1 MPWRTR
7 ATGDPIACPGTAVM
21 GVLPPPEG
29 ALHPA
34 DEVRTAVATP
44 VPRRVA
50 GGHTRTPCSC
60 GGLIQQ
66 ASRGHAMREDHTNL
80 KEDASMRTRLI
91 VGLTIMSIW
100 FLGGQML
107 AAQDTH
113 GKADAALMKAL
124 QGVKVSLVDGLTA
137 SEQDGTPISGK
148 FELEEG
154 KLQLSVYTMKGDTFS
169 EVIVDH
175 TAGKVT
181 KVEPIT
187 SGKDLTDATAQ
198 RAAMTKATKNLRAAV
213 TAALT
218 AHPGAQA
225 VSVTPK
231 VQGGKAVAEVTL
243 VEKGAMTTVS
253 EPLG

>member
-1 MPWRTR
+1 
-7 ATGDPIACPGTAVM
+7 
-21 GVLPPPEG
+21 
-29 ALHPA
+29 
-34 DEVRTAVATP
+34 
-44 VPRRVA
+44 
-50 GGHTRTPCSC
+50 
-60 GGLIQQ
+60 
-66 ASRGHAMREDHTNL
+66 MREDTTNL
-80 KEDASMRTRLI
+80 REDASMRTGLI
-91 VGLTIMSIW
+91 VGLTIMSVW
-100 FLGGQML
+100 LLGGQML
-107 AAQDTH
+107 AAQDAH
-113 GKADAALMKAL
+113 SKADAALMKAL

-137 SEQDGTPISGK
+137 SEQEGTPISGK

-154 KLQLSVYTMKGDTFS
+154 RLQLSVYTMKGDAFS

-175 TAGKVT
+175 TTGKVA

-198 RAAMTKATKNLRAAV
+198 RAAMATATKALRAVV

-231 VQGGKAVAEVTL
+231 VQGDKAVAEVTL
-243 VEKGAMTTVS
+243 EEKGAMTTVS